1 MDFLSNGK
9 KKYSLATL
17 QLAPII
23 DVFIIIIIFFILGS
37 FSNGV
42 AIEVPSLLK
51 LPTSDLSEKVD
62 ISPEVILFKEKV
74 QFKFIE
80 EKELAFSSVRN
91 NEVLINK
98 VKTYLQKLD
107 ARLKINGTSVN
118 LIIDEQTD
126 FKSVYDISTFLR
138 QLGFENLSFITLKE
152 YRKEK

>member
-51 LPTSDLSEKVD
+51 LPTSDLAEKVD
-62 ISPEVILFKEKV
+62 ISPEVVLFKEKV
-74 QFKFIE
+74 HFKFIE
-80 EKELAFSSVRN
+80 EDLAFSAIRN
-91 NEVLINK
+91 NEMLVNK
-98 VKTYLQKLD
+98 IKNYLQKLD
-107 ARLKINGTSVN
+107 ARLKLNGTSVN

-126 FKSVYDISTFLR
+126 FKSVYDISIFLR

-152 YRKEK
+152 YRKER